1 MLEYPLMI
9 KWFCTWL
16 VFVLCC
22 ACPVAQNM
30 QILYDF
36 DHLPQ
41 NLLLNPGT
49 EVNYDKHFGV
59 PLLSNLYLDF
69 GSSNKNVYYNSM
81 IKEGEDRSDAL
92 RNLHDL
98 GLTPGEVFIFNQQ
111 IEVFSGGI
119 RLKDPSYYLSFGMY
133 QQIDGFSAYPTD
145 FVSLFLNGDDPDRN
159 GIPLF
164 EERYSASHVN
174 TSVQMLGVFHV
185 GLNKTLNNKLTLGA
199 RLKILSGSFG
209 LESSMNQG
217 TYYLSYLLSDELY
230 IHNYEYMNVRL
241 NTSGL
246 LNSFDL
252 SSDLGEPAELISG
265 LFFLNGSM
273 GLAADFGFSYQLNE
287 NIKITG
293 SVLDIGMTRFNH
305 KLTTIEFED
314 AQIATEDYYLPFEGN
329 ELDYWQSLN
338 VLGEIPL
345 ETSEKGYA
353 HFRAPK
359 VNASVR
365 YDMKRKVKAENS
377 VFRNVRA
384 DMASD
389 FLTSSFGMQVFT
401 EFRPRVPLWAITGFY
416 SRELTRY
423 LNAKVTYTIDRF
435 SATNLGLGASVHVKS
450 FNFYTALDNLL
461 ALPNIKNSNY
471 QSFQVGMNFIFN

>member
-1 MLEYPLMI
+1 MI
-9 KWFCTWL
+9 KRYCISLIFA
-16 VFVLCC
+16 LCC
-22 ACPVAQNM
+22 AYTTAQNM
-30 QILYDF
+30 QILYGF
-36 DHLPQ
+36 DQLPQ

-49 EVNYDKHFGV
+49 EVDYDKHYGV

-69 GSSNKNVYYNSM
+69 GSSNKNVTYNEI
-81 IKEGEDRSDAL
+81 IKEGEDRGDAL
-92 RNLHDL
+92 RNLNDL
-98 GLTPGEVFIFNQQ
+98 GLTPGDVFIFNQQ
-111 IEVFSGGI
+111 IEVFNVGM
-119 RLKDPSYYLSFGMY
+119 RLKNPKYYLSFGMY

-145 FVSLFLNGDDPDRN
+145 FVTIFLDGDDPNRDGR
-159 GIPLF
+159 PLI

-174 TSVQMLGVFHV
+174 AAVQMLGVFHA
-185 GLNKTLNNKLTLGA
+185 GLNKKVNDKLTLGA

-209 LESSMNQG
+209 LETSANQG
-217 TYYLSYLLSDELY
+217 TYYLGLDRLADKPY
-230 IHNYEYMNVRL
+230 IHNYEYMRVRL

-252 SSDLGEPAELISG
+252 SSDLGDPAELISG

-293 SVLDIGMTRFNH
+293 SLVDIGMTRFNH

-314 AQIATEDYYLPFEGN
+314 AVIATEDYYLPFEGN

-345 ETSEKGYA
+345 ETSEKEYV

-359 VNASVR
+359 INASVR

-384 DMASD
+384 DMASE

-416 SRELTRY
+416 SRELTRF

-435 SATNLGLGASVHVKS
+435 SATNVGLGASVRVKA

-461 ALPNIKNSNY
+461 ALPDSKNSNY
-471 QSFQVGMNFIFN
+471 QSFQLGMNFIFK